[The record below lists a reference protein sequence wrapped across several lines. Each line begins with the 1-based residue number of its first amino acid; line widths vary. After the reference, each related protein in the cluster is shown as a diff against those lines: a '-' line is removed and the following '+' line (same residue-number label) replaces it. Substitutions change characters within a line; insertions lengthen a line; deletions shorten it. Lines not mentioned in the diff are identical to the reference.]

1 MLVAPNFRHSGW
13 MTSVSEF
20 KMDKAQGY
28 DRLSASYHALEWL
41 VFGGQLQ
48 RARTALIDQLPA
60 WQQLLILGDGDG
72 RLLEQLYIYR
82 RNLARRGAVRT
93 SGATVAPWSI
103 TSVDFSSAMLQQQR
117 SRLAAVVSKQ
127 PCSDAWAGVV
137 RFEQRD
143 ALSYAPQRQAFDVV
157 VTPFFLD
164 CFSPAELSEHLP
176 LWLTGLRD
184 DGVYLYVDFTY
195 PRAPWQRP
203 RARLLLWAMHLFF
216 ARQTGLGNSQL
227 VDCQPLLQRNAMRLA
242 AERISSHGMLVA
254 QTWRRAG
261 RSSAFDE

>member
-1 MLVAPNFRHSGW
+1 
-13 MTSVSEF
+13 
-20 KMDKAQGY
+20 MDKAQGY
-28 DRLSASYHALEWL
+28 DRLAASYHALEWL

-48 RARTALIDQLPA
+48 RARTALVDQLPA

-82 RNLARRGAVRT
+82 CNLARRGAART
-93 SGATVAPWSI
+93 SGPTVAPWSI
-103 TSVDFSSAMLQQQR
+103 TSVDFSSAMLQRQR
-117 SRLAAVVSKQ
+117 SRLATVARKQ
-127 PCSDAWAGVV
+127 PCSDAYAGVV

-143 ALSYAPQRQAFDVV
+143 ALSYAPQRQTFDIV

-176 LWLTGLRD
+176 LWLAALRD

-195 PRAPWQRP
+195 PRRPWQRP

-216 ARQTGLGNSQL
+216 ARQTGLANSQL
-227 VDCQPLLQRNAMRLA
+227 VDCQSFIKQNAMRLA
-242 AERISSHGMLVA
+242 TERIGGHGMLVA
-254 QTWRRAG
+254 QTWRRNG
-261 RSSAFDE
+261 GTFTFDK